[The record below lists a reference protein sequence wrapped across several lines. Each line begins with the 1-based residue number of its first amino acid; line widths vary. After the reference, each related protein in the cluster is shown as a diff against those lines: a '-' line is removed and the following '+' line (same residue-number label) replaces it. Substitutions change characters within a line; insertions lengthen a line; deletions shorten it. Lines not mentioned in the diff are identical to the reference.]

1 MTFHDREGPEVR
13 NAKLVLCRYEY
24 RKQCREGAKCT
35 YAHSLQEVRPPPSG
49 LLRSFPSTRYHYW
62 DPKDPSGPPMP
73 KIFTVPLDDPAF
85 VAVAHWAAKALM
97 EGSDVPEWCQN
108 MLQAGVAQ
116 GIIDQDWRKWASVS
130 RSRGY
135 RLGSSARPTSSRE
148 GRSSRL
154 AETQRS
160 MSSSEDVL
168 LSESVLQSPS
178 PEAQPT
184 TAPKASSV
192 VILETLNSQPD
203 TMAIINET
211 LHQPDTMAIINE
223 THRHCHDRSDA
234 TFSARAA
241 WIQAQEPAPRTNLKV
256 QPNLKVP
263 PKVPPKA
270 PPDTRLGRRGRDP
283 HPN

>member
-1 MTFHDREGPEVR
+1 MGPPSVR
-13 NAKLVLCRYEY
+13 NAKLVLCLHEWHGR
-24 RKQCREGAKCT
+24 CRNGAKCA
-35 YAHSLQEVRPPPSG
+35 YAHSLQEVRPPTSG
-49 LLRSFPSTRYHYW
+49 LLDRYPSTRYHYW

-73 KIFTVPLDDPAF
+73 KIFTMPLDDSAH

-203 TMAIINET
+203 TMAIT
-211 LHQPDTMAIINE
+211 NE

-270 PPDTRLGRRGRDP
+270 PPDYRLGRRGRDP